1 MSIKPAWAE
10 GSDAPAPA
18 TATGEHEALL
28 RKIARQRVTAGP
40 SHREGGNT
48 LYEIP
53 AGWESAIMAR
63 DPAVRCVS
71 TGFELEDALTDPDMA
86 TILVPRDAALTFTVV
101 RRICARH
108 GAEKTI
114 FIEGGNDE

>member
-10 GSDAPAPA
+10 SSDASAPA
-18 TATGEHEALL
+18 AATGDHDELL

-53 AGWESAIMAR
+53 AGWESAVIAK
-63 DPAVRCVS
+63 DPAVRCANTS
-71 TGFELEDALTDPDMA
+71 FELEDALADPAVA
-86 TILVPRDAALTFTVV
+86 TILVPRNAALTFTVA
-101 RRICARH
+101 RRVCARH
-108 GAEKTI
+108 GMEKTI
-114 FIEGGNDE
+114 FFEGGDNE